1 MRLVEPLLP
10 MGTPAGDDHGVAGL
24 HHALLAGALHTQ
36 GEQRSEESTVPDRQ
50 GFTPQEMASCRRTF
64 SVWHMATMGQGGR

>member
-10 MGTPAGDDHGVAGL
+10 MGTPAVMTTVSPGFTMPSLRAHST
-24 HHALLAGALHTQ
+24 HR
-36 GEQRSEESTVPDRQ
+36 ENSRSVESTVPDRQ